1 MKYIL
6 GAIENYTIDNI
17 KCWVNSLERNV
28 DNRDLEKIMLV
39 YSGDN
44 KLVEYLEE
52 RDFTVVL
59 PAGGR
64 SETGEFRYVPSTGYN
79 ICQSRFKHAAR
90 FFLNHRTIEATDTIL
105 LTDVG
110 DVVFQADPFTH
121 IRLNASYDN
130 TAIFATV
137 ENILYMNEEWGKNN
151 ISHAFPKAAAGMM
164 QHEIYNAGVMAGRGK
179 TFVEFLLKISD
190 QCSLSDY
197 SNKVVPGG
205 GGVDQAAYNILAR
218 SYLIKQWV
226 ERFPYLAYNA
236 GTTHNPLYADRM
248 IDEWLTHA
256 TFNANDNLVNKS
268 GYVFPIVHQ
277 YNRYPDLNSI
287 IRSKYT

>member
-1 MKYIL
+1 MVIRVHQQSTFSETVTKKLATRRTALKYIL

-64 SETGEFRYVPSTGYN
+64 SEIGEFRYVPSTGYN

-151 ISHAFPKAAAGMM
+151 ISKFTYLRSTTSG
-164 QHEIYNAGVMAGRGK
+164 QDNGEIS
-179 TFVEFLLKISD
+179 FLKIFHKLVVAGINQHDLFKVSVINV
-190 QCSLSDY
+190 SL
-197 SNKVVPGG
+197 
-205 GGVDQAAYNILAR
+205 
-218 SYLIKQWV
+218 
-226 ERFPYLAYNA
+226 
-236 GTTHNPLYADRM
+236 
-248 IDEWLTHA
+248 
-256 TFNANDNLVNKS
+256 
-268 GYVFPIVHQ
+268 
-277 YNRYPDLNSI
+277 
-287 IRSKYT
+287 